1 MPRHVYRVNRPL
13 YDLPEEHPA
22 HQFLIAFEVCQQH
35 CVGRELPPPLGDG
48 IDLTWWSDHCERSWS
63 FSGFA
68 YMYISFTVEL
78 DGWLT
83 DAPERT
89 ESERRTLQGL
99 DDIDMLMS
107 ECRLAATVESNDA
120 ILEMVD
126 QVEDMARLWRQCIEV
141 RCPE

>member
-1 MPRHVYRVNRPL
+1 
-13 YDLPEEHPA
+13 
-22 HQFLIAFEVCQQH
+22 
-35 CVGRELPPPLGDG
+35 
-48 IDLTWWSDHCERSWS
+48 
-63 FSGFA
+63 
-68 YMYISFTVEL
+68 MYISFTVEL

-99 DDIDMLMS
+99 DDIDKLMA
-107 ECRLAATVESNDA
+107 ECRLAATVERNDA